1 VIALL
6 IQVAAALI
14 TVVSAIFLRS
24 ESSLFAV
31 WHWAFICG
39 IFAASVSYFAGLA
52 KWWLPIQLFF
62 LPALNWTLGFNFSP
76 HWFLLAF
83 VVLLMVYWST
93 FRTQV
98 PLYLSS
104 EKVWHALVNLLPPVT
119 PDKPISF
126 VDLGCGLGGV
136 LDHLAGVR
144 PDGRYV
150 GVEAAPVPFLWSYLR
165 LRSKKNC
172 KVRWASLWE
181 EDLAGYDVV
190 FAYLSPVPME
200 QLWLK
205 AKREMRAGSWFIS
218 STFNVPEQIPHQVIK
233 IDDLHH
239 SKLLIW
245 QM

>member
-1 VIALL
+1 MALL
-6 IQVAAALI
+6 IQVAAVLI
-14 TVVSAIFLRS
+14 TFVVAIFLPS
-24 ESSLFAV
+24 ETSLFTL
-31 WHWAFICG
+31 WQWAFICG
-39 IFAASVSYFAGLA
+39 ILAASISYFAGLA
-52 KWWLPIQLFF
+52 KWWLLIQLFF
-62 LPALNWTLGFNFSP
+62 LPALIGTLGFNFSP

-104 EKVWHALVNLLPPVT
+104 EKVWHALVNLLPPIT
-119 PDKPISF
+119 PDKTISF

-136 LDHLAGVR
+136 LDYLSGIR

-150 GVEAAPVPFLWSYLR
+150 GIEAAPLPFLSSYLR

-172 KVRWASLWE
+172 EVRWASLWD
-181 EDLAGYDVV
+181 EDLASYDVV

-205 AKREMRAGSWFIS
+205 AKCEMRTGSRFIS
-218 STFNVPEQIPHQVIK
+218 STFNVPGQIPHQVIE

-239 SKLLIW
+239 SKLLVW